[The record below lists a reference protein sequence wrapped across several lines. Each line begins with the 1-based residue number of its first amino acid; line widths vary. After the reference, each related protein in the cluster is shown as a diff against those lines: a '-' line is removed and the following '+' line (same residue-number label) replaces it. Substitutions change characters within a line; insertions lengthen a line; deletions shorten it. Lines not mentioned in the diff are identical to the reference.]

1 MDIGGNYKDDMA
13 MWYDRAYNTFMLGFL
28 LISQNADTVKSD
40 GVSREETFRFL
51 AGQCLLGSTAY
62 PTAVFFWVLSTLED
76 GRYASCAAC
85 MTPMAC
91 LMANGAFALST
102 NIKKPLAVS
111 SFTGAV
117 DGMIWSVLLIAN
129 IAAYTK
135 DWDNKLYT
143 TLFLLG
149 LSGGNAA
156 GYLAGL
162 QGGSD
167 GAYVLKTVSAVQ
179 LPYAYNQ
186 LKRLIFGRWVFDA
199 KSEGENKLDLGIIT
213 GLSIA
218 GGLGTFALTHNDYSI
233 TDGDAL
239 FIASNI
245 AKGAFVFEA
254 PIRLLYS
261 LTHED
266 FVRASLF
273 GYYNRDPVFER
284 VGGFANLAGMALG
297 GYLSYKIVKKKDFSL
312 LEGLIYSVVPTLAYW
327 ASLAPRYII
336 GPDYYRISTVVQ
348 ATFDVGASLL
358 IYQLIE
364 RF

>member
-1 MDIGGNYKDDMA
+1 
-13 MWYDRAYNTFMLGFL
+13 MLSL
-28 LISQNADTVKSD
+28 LLLSQNADTVKSD

-62 PTAVFFWVLSTLED
+62 PFATYLWVLSNSED
-76 GRYASCAAC
+76 DRYAQCAAC

-102 NIKKPLAVS
+102 NIKKPLAIS
-111 SFTGAV
+111 SFTGAL
-117 DGMIWSVLLIAN
+117 DGMIWSGLLIAN
-129 IAAYTK
+129 IAVYTEN
-135 DWDNKLYT
+135 WDNKLYS

-179 LPYAYNQ
+179 LPYAYSQ
-186 LKRLIFGRWVFDA
+186 LKRLIFGRWVFDTE
-199 KSEGENKLDLGIIT
+199 SEGEDKLDLGIIT
-213 GLSIA
+213 GLSIV
-218 GGLGTFALTHNDYSI
+218 GGLGTFALTYNDYSI

-245 AKGAFVFEA
+245 VKGAFVLEA
-254 PIRLLYS
+254 PIKVLYS
-261 LTHED
+261 SNHQD

-273 GYYNRDPVFER
+273 GYYNQDPVFER
-284 VGGFANLAGMALG
+284 LGGFANLAGMALG

-312 LEGLIYSVVPTLAYW
+312 LEGLIYSAVPTLAYW
-327 ASLAPRYII
+327 ASLAPGYII
-336 GPDYYRISTVVQ
+336 GSDYYRFSPIVQ

>member
-1 MDIGGNYKDDMA
+1 
-13 MWYDRAYNTFMLGFL
+13 MLGLIL
-28 LISQNADTVKSD
+28 LSQNADTVKSD

-62 PTAVFFWVLSTLED
+62 PYAVSFWVFSTLED

-85 MTPMAC
+85 MTPIAC

-102 NIKKPLAVS
+102 NIKKPLAIS
-111 SFTGAV
+111 SFTGTL
-117 DGMIWSVLLIAN
+117 DGMIWSALLIAN
-129 IAAYTK
+129 ITVHTEK
-135 DWDNKLYT
+135 WDDKLYS

-149 LSGGNAA
+149 LSGGNVA
-156 GYLAGL
+156 GYLASL

-186 LKRLIFGRWVFDA
+186 LKRLIFGRWVFDS
-199 KSEGENKLDLGIIT
+199 KSEGEDKLDLGIIT
-213 GLSIA
+213 GLSIV
-218 GGLGTFALTHNDYSI
+218 GGLGTFALTYNDYSI

-245 AKGAFVFEA
+245 AKGAFVLES

-266 FVRASLF
+266 FVEASLF

-312 LEGLIYSVVPTLAYW
+312 TKGLIYAFVPLMYYPVLG
-327 ASLAPRYII
+327 SMDFPFAPIMTTILDIGISII
-336 GPDYYRISTVVQ
+336 
-348 ATFDVGASLL
+348 
-358 IYQLIE
+358 IYNDL
-364 RF
+364 

>member
-1 MDIGGNYKDDMA
+1 
-13 MWYDRAYNTFMLGFL
+13 MWYDLAYNPFMLGFL
-28 LISQNADTVKSD
+28 LLLQNADTVKSG

-62 PTAVFFWVLSTLED
+62 PSAVFFWVLSTSED
-76 GRYASCAAC
+76 ERYASFATC

-129 IAAYTK
+129 ISVYTK
-135 DWDNKLYT
+135 DWDNKLYS

-179 LPYAYNQ
+179 LPYAYSQ
-186 LKRLIFGRWVFDA
+186 LKRLIFGRWVFDST
-199 KSEGENKLDLGIIT
+199 SEGELKADLGIIT

-218 GGLGTFALTHNDYSI
+218 GGLGTFALTYNDHSI

-254 PIRLLYS
+254 PIKVLYAV
-261 LTHED
+261 THRD
-266 FVRASLF
+266 FGGAFF

-312 LEGLIYSVVPTLAYW
+312 LEGLIYSAVPTLAYW
-327 ASLAPRYII
+327 AAIAPGPII
-336 GPDYYRISTVVQ
+336 GSDYYRISPVVQ
-348 ATFDVGASLL
+348 ATFDVGTSLL

-364 RF
+364 KF

>member
-1 MDIGGNYKDDMA
+1 
-13 MWYDRAYNTFMLGFL
+13 MLGFL

-40 GVSREETFRFL
+40 GVGREETFRFL

-62 PTAVFFWVLSTLED
+62 PYAVSFWVFSISED
-76 GRYASCAAC
+76 NRYASCAAC

-102 NIKKPLAVS
+102 NIKKPLAIS
-111 SFTGAV
+111 SFTGAL
-117 DGMIWSVLLIAN
+117 DGMIWSGLLIAN
-129 IAAYTK
+129 IAVYTEN
-135 DWDNKLYT
+135 WDNKLYS

-149 LSGGNAA
+149 LSGGNVA

-179 LPYAYNQ
+179 LPYAYSQ

-199 KSEGENKLDLGIIT
+199 TSEGEFKADLGIIT
-213 GLSIA
+213 GLSIV
-218 GGLGTFALTHNDYSI
+218 GGLGTFALTYNDYSI

-245 AKGAFVFEA
+245 VKGAFVLEA
-254 PIRLLYS
+254 PIKVLYAVTRRDS
-261 LTHED
+261 IDAPVGT
-266 FVRASLF
+266 FYI
-273 GYYNRDPVFER
+273 YYNRDPVFER
-284 VGGFANLAGMALG
+284 LGGFANLAGMALG

-312 LEGLIYSVVPTLAYW
+312 LEGLIYSAVPTLAYW
-327 ASLAPRYII
+327 AALAPGYII
-336 GPDYYRISTVVQ
+336 GPDYYRISPVVQ

-364 RF
+364 KF

>member
-1 MDIGGNYKDDMA
+1 
-13 MWYDRAYNTFMLGFL
+13 MLGLIL
-28 LISQNADTVKSD
+28 LSQNADTVKSD

-51 AGQCLLGSTAY
+51 AGQCVLGSTAY
-62 PTAVFFWVLSTLED
+62 PTAAFFWVLSISED

-102 NIKKPLAVS
+102 NIKKPLAIS

-129 IAAYTK
+129 IAVYTEK
-135 DWDNKLYT
+135 WDNKLYS

-149 LSGGNAA
+149 LSGGNVA

-186 LKRLIFGRWVFDA
+186 LKRIIFGRWAIIGATSVG
-199 KSEGENKLDLGIIT
+199 EGKLDLGIIT

-245 AKGAFVFEA
+245 AKGAFVLEA

-266 FVRASLF
+266 FVGASLF
-273 GYYNRDPVFER
+273 GYYNRHPVFER

-312 LEGLIYSVVPTLAYW
+312 LEGLIYSAVPTLAYW
-327 ASLAPRYII
+327 AALAPGYII
-336 GPDYYRISTVVQ
+336 GDGYYRVSPLVQ
-348 ATFDVGASLL
+348 ATFDVSASLL

-364 RF
+364 KF

>member
-1 MDIGGNYKDDMA
+1 
-13 MWYDRAYNTFMLGFL
+13 MLGLIL
-28 LISQNADTVKSD
+28 LSQNADTVKSD

-51 AGQCLLGSTAY
+51 AGQCVLGSTAY
-62 PTAVFFWVLSTLED
+62 PFATYLWVLSISED
-76 GRYASCAAC
+76 NRYACCAAC

-91 LMANGAFALST
+91 LTANAAFALST
-102 NIKKPLAVS
+102 NIKKPLAIS

-129 IAAYTK
+129 IAVYTEK
-135 DWDNKLYT
+135 WDNKLYS

-149 LSGGNAA
+149 LSGGNVA

-179 LPYAYNQ
+179 LPYAYSQ
-186 LKRLIFGRWVFDA
+186 LKRLIFGRWIFDA
-199 KSEGENKLDLGIIT
+199 TSEGEFKADLGIIT

-218 GGLGTFALTHNDYSI
+218 GGLGTFALTYNDYSI

-245 AKGAFVFEA
+245 VKGAFVLEA
-254 PIRLLYS
+254 PIKVLYAVTRRDS
-261 LTHED
+261 IDAPVGT
-266 FVRASLF
+266 FYI
-273 GYYNRDPVFER
+273 YYNQDPVFER

-312 LEGLIYSVVPTLAYW
+312 LEGLIYSAVPTLAYW
-327 ASLAPRYII
+327 AALAPGYII
-336 GPDYYRISTVVQ
+336 GPDYYRISPVVQ
-348 ATFDVGASLL
+348 ATFDVGTSLL

-364 RF
+364 KF